1 MVDTQI
7 VPSDIE
13 DPRIVD
19 AMRMVPRHLFVP
31 EQSQHLAYGDHP
43 VPVGHGQTI
52 SQPYIVAYM
61 TQLARLDP
69 GNKVLDVGTGSGY
82 QAAIL
87 AELGMEVYSI
97 EILPVLAERAASA
110 LKRAGYPGVH
120 TRVGDGYHGWPEE
133 APFDAIILA
142 ASPDHVPGPL
152 KRQLAV
158 GGRLVLPIGHN
169 WHQDLIVVERTAP
182 DRWQEVVH
190 LPVLFVPMT
199 GEGVEGGG

>member
-7 VPSDIE
+7 VPSDVE
-13 DPRIVD
+13 DQRIVD
-19 AMRMVPRHLFVP
+19 AMRAVPRHLFVP
-31 EQSQHLAYGDHP
+31 EHSQHLAYGDHP

-61 TQLARLDP
+61 TQLARLRP
-69 GNKVLDVGTGSGY
+69 GHKVLDVGTGSGY

-97 EILPVLAERAASA
+97 EIIAVLAERAAEA

-142 ASPDHVPGPL
+142 ASPDRVPGPL

-158 GGRLVLPIGHN
+158 GGRLVLPVGHN
-169 WHQDLIVVERTAP
+169 WHQDLMVVERTAP
-182 DRWQEVVH
+182 DRWEEH
-190 LPVLFVPMT
+190 ICLPVLFVPMT
-199 GEGVEGGG
+199 GKGIDGA